1 MRLAAHYSNDASVP
15 GSPPITRMTDAVPY
29 PTRRWLLIGTLACA
43 MACGGAPEPDKVL
56 TTVRSWTATA
66 ALATADVHRG
76 AISKRL
82 AAQLHDRAVEARQES
97 APALA
102 QAAHSPD
109 DRQRAKAALDSLDS
123 AIRTLGAA
131 GGAQ

>member
-1 MRLAAHYSNDASVP
+1 
-15 GSPPITRMTDAVPY
+15 MTDAVPH
-29 PTRRWLLIGTLACA
+29 PARRRLLIGALAYA

-66 ALATADVHRG
+66 ALATANVHRG

-97 APALA
+97 ATALA
-102 QAAHSPD
+102 HATGSPD
-109 DRQRAKAALDSLDS
+109 DRQRARAALDSLDA
-123 AIRTLGAA
+123 AIRTLDAA
-131 GGAQ
+131 GGGGAR